1 MASNVYCN
9 FLQDGSE
16 FLPVVLSHLIIK
28 KIDSLFFKYSKIVC
42 RVLVK
47 LKVTFQCNISFF
59 LTIIII
65 LQVCLVVLLW
75 IQRGKI

>member
-28 KIDSLFFKYSKIVC
+28 KIDSLFFKYSRIVF

-47 LKVTFQCNISFF
+47 SKVAFQSNISFF
-59 LTIIII
+59 LTI
-65 LQVCLVVLLW
+65 LFFRCV
-75 IQRGKI
+75 